1 MNRYCLPIFL
11 FFLLVILAGESNALI
26 IAITVKE
33 SAGVNATNYPVTI
46 GVPLANGACTL
57 VNKFGIFDAQVRERT
72 GSSI

>member
-1 MNRYCLPIFL
+1 MSRYCFPIFL
-11 FFLLVILAGESNALI
+11 FFFLIILVAESNALTV
-26 IAITVKE
+26 AITVKE
-33 SAGVNATNYPVTI
+33 SVRVNATNYPVTI